1 MVLVLFSL
9 LLALG
14 GFGCIH
20 GTEPLRLATPV
31 AMAAALVVDHPD
43 GAEPVPASV
52 QDRLLLELAKRNLDA
67 RLVAPAALGNT
78 RNTRQRL
85 AQLAQTPE
93 VPWVLLL
100 ETRVEYYELL
110 QGRFRWIVYA
120 RATLARRE
128 DPAGA
133 SEAEFEVPVFLSY
146 DHEKE
151 PAALREAARVLA
163 ERTGALIDNV
173 LAGRP

>member
-1 MVLVLFSL
+1 MVLIFLF
-9 LLALG
+9 LALG

-20 GTEPLRLATPV
+20 AAEPLRLATPA
-31 AMAAALVVDHPD
+31 AMATALVVDHPD
-43 GAEPVPASV
+43 GAGPLPAGV
-52 QDRLLLELAKRNLDA
+52 QDRVLLELSKRNLDA
-67 RLVAPAALGNT
+67 RLVDPAALGNT

-85 AQLAQTPE
+85 AQLAQAPE
-93 VPWVLLL
+93 APWLLLL

-120 RATLARRE
+120 RATLAHRE

-133 SEAEFEVPVFLSY
+133 SDTEFEVPVFLSY

-151 PAALREAARVLA
+151 PEALREAARVLA

-173 LAGRP
+173 LAGKH